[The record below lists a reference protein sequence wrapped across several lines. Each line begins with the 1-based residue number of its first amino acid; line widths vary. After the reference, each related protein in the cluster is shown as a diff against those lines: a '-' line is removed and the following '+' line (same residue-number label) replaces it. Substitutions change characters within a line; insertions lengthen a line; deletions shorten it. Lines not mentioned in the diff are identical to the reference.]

1 MTFLDG
7 HSWHGRILF
16 YRPTVL
22 ADAGPSIPAY
32 EQEVF
37 GPVATVTPFGA
48 DDDASDSAYGLS
60 LVIFTADVARG
71 PALADRIPTGTARA
85 S

>member
-1 MTFLDG
+1 VTFLDG

-37 GPVATVTPFGA
+37 GAGTTVTPLGA
-48 DDDASDSAYGLS
+48 DDDASDSA
-60 LVIFTADVARG
+60 
-71 PALADRIPTGTARA
+71 
-85 S
+85 